1 MTQAILVVDD
11 DDVIREGLGEA
22 LHASG
27 RTVITC
33 SDIESAQ
40 VVVENEPISAV
51 VCDVRLSGPLS
62 IDGIDFIDHVRAQRA
77 ETKFVVMSGAGV
89 AEIPPEALRH
99 GATQFLAKPFDISDL
114 ELALGWEE
122 EVAPTLSHVPPLLRI
137 LGSPSL
143 VPRFQP
149 IVATESL
156 AHFAYEGLIRLTGAA
171 TFTNPELLFE
181 YARRKRGVPALEMA
195 CIDRTMIEGAPLVR
209 DGRLLF
215 INASP
220 LSFCDKAF
228 AQRVLDNARRAD
240 VPLDQVVLEITEQN
254 SFPPGHPNGTIE
266 MLAREGVRFAF
277 DDVGSAYSHL
287 EHIDV
292 IHPQFIKISKQFGTG
307 FESDLTKEKIVR
319 NIIALAADF
328 GCSTIL
334 EGVETEATLAA
345 SRELG
350 IPFAQGY
357 YFARPAPAAAFL
369 QM

>member
-1 MTQAILVVDD
+1 MTRGVWLALGERVTQAILVVDD
-11 DDVIREGLGEA
+11 DDAIREGLGEA
-22 LHASG
+22 LYASG

-40 VVVENEPISAV
+40 VVVENELIGAV

-77 ETKFVVMSGAGV
+77 DSKIVVMSGAGV

-99 GATQFLAKPFDISDL
+99 GATQFLAKPFDVSDL

-156 AHFAYEGLIRLTGAA
+156 AHFAYEGLIRLTDAA
-171 TFTNPELLFE
+171 TLTNPELLFE

-228 AQRVLDNARRAD
+228 AARVLENARRAGL
-240 VPLDQVVLEITEQN
+240 PLDQLVLEITEQN
-254 SFPPGHPNGTIE
+254 SFAAGHPNGTIA
-266 MLAREGVRFAF
+266 MLAAEGVRFAF

-287 EHIDV
+287 QHIDV
-292 IHPQFIKISKQFGTG
+292 I
-307 FESDLTKEKIVR
+307 
-319 NIIALAADF
+319 
-328 GCSTIL
+328 
-334 EGVETEATLAA
+334 
-345 SRELG
+345 
-350 IPFAQGY
+350 
-357 YFARPAPAAAFL
+357 RPEF
-369 QM
+369 

>member
-11 DDVIREGLGEA
+11 DDNIREGIGEA
-22 LHASG
+22 LYANG

-77 ETKFVVMSGAGV
+77 ESKIVVMSGAGV

-99 GATQFLAKPFDISDL
+99 GATQFLAKPFNLSDL
-114 ELALGWEE
+114 ALALGWEE
-122 EVAPTLSHVPPLLRI
+122 EDAPTLSHVPSLPRI

-143 VPRFQP
+143 VPLFQP
-149 IVATESL
+149 IVDTESL
-156 AHFAYEGLIRLTGAA
+156 AHIAYEGLIRLTDAA
-171 TFTNPELLFE
+171 TLTNPELLFE

-195 CIDRTMIEGAPLVR
+195 CVDRTMIEGAPLAR
-209 DGRLLF
+209 GGGMLF

-220 LSFCDKAF
+220 LSFGDKAF
-228 AQRVLDNARRAD
+228 AQRILDNARRAGIA
-240 VPLDQVVLEITEQN
+240 LDRVILEITEQN
-254 SFPPGHPNGTIE
+254 SFAGRPNGSIE
-266 MLAREGVRFAF
+266 MLKAAGVRFAF

-292 IHPQFIKISKQFGTG
+292 IRPQFLKISKQFGID
-307 FESDLTKEKIVR
+307 FERDATKEKIVR
-319 NIIALAADF
+319 NIIGLAADF
-328 GCSTIL
+328 GCATIL
-334 EGVETEATLAA
+334 EGVETKATLDAA
-345 SRELG
+345 RELG
-350 IPFAQGY
+350 IPMLQGY
-357 YFARPAPAAAFL
+357 LFGRPSEASTWTG
-369 QM
+369 